1 MVITEFLDLSAMLVP
16 DRTAIA
22 FEGKR
27 LSYAQLRER
36 VNRLADSLSKL
47 GLKKGER
54 AAILE
59 VNCSQYVEACFAT
72 ARLGGIFVPLNF
84 RIREEELKYL
94 VNKTEP
100 RVLFLGSRY
109 ADMVDGVKAQLP
121 SVEHFIIIGGEHKGM
136 QDYEGLIAAGSPEEK
151 TFAQLADEDT
161 IMLMFTAGTTGF
173 PKGVPQD
180 STAYS
185 TYVLS
190 NVEPPN
196 IEAPA
201 ETNLLC
207 MPLYHVAGM
216 QALMAGIYGG
226 RTIALMR
233 QFDEKE
239 WFETVQREKATRV
252 MLVPTMLKR
261 IVDYPDFD
269 KYDLSAVR
277 VVTYGA
283 ASCPYEVLKKAI
295 ERFPGRALINAFG
308 GTETS
313 STIAALRAEDQVITG
328 KESEAEREKKLRR
341 LATSI
346 GLPLEDVEIQVRDES
361 GQALPVGK
369 IGEIVVRGPRIMK
382 GYWQNDEETKKAFTP
397 DGWYRTSDLG
407 YLDEEGYIYLT
418 GRADDVI
425 VRGGENIGPDEVESV
440 LSTHPK
446 VEEAAVIGI
455 KDIEW
460 GQQVRAIV
468 RLKKGETATEAEI
481 IDFCRPRLASFR
493 RPSSIIFVKEELP
506 RTSTGKVL
514 RRALREKYGAGD
526 KG

>member
-16 DRTAIA
+16 QRTAIA

-27 LSYAQLRER
+27 FSYAQLKER
-36 VNRLADSLSKL
+36 VNRLADSLSRL

-59 VNCSQYVEACFAT
+59 VNCHQYVEACFAT
-72 ARLGGIFVPLNF
+72 AKLGGVFVPLNF
-84 RIREEELKYL
+84 RIREDELKYL
-94 VNKTEP
+94 VNKAEP
-100 RVLFLGSRY
+100 SILFVGSRY
-109 ADMVDGVKAQLP
+109 ADMVDGVKSQLP
-121 SVEHFIIIGGEHKGM
+121 SVEHFIFIGGEYKGM
-136 QDYEGLIAAGSPEEK
+136 QDYDGLIAAGSAGEK
-151 TFAQLADEDT
+151 TFAEVADED
-161 IMLMFTAGTTGF
+161 IVMLMFTAGTTGF

-180 STAYS
+180 SNAYS
-185 TYVLS
+185 TYVLTS
-190 NVEPPN
+190 VEPPN

-239 WFETVQREKATRV
+239 WFNTVEREKATRV

-261 IVDYPDFD
+261 IVDYPDLAE
-269 KYDLSAVR
+269 YDLSSVR

-283 ASCPYEVLKKAI
+283 ASCPYEVLKKAM
-295 ERFPGRALINAFG
+295 ELFPGRALINAFG

-313 STIAALRAEDQVITG
+313 STIAALRAEDQIVTG

-361 GQALPVGK
+361 GKELPVGK
-369 IGEIVVRGPRIMK
+369 IGEIVVRGSRIMK
-382 GYWQNDEETKKAFTP
+382 GYWQNDEETKKAFTG
-397 DGWYRTSDLG
+397 DGWYRTGDLG
-407 YLDEEGYIYLT
+407 YSDEEGYIYLT

-446 VEEAAVIGI
+446 IEEAAVIGV
-455 KDIEW
+455 KDLEW
-460 GQQVRAIV
+460 GQQVRAVV
-468 RLKKGETATEAEI
+468 RLKKGEAASEAEI
-481 IDFCRPRLASFR
+481 IDFCRPRLASFKC
-493 RPSSIIFVKEELP
+493 PTSVALVKEELP

-514 RRALREKYGAGD
+514 RRLLREKYG
-526 KG
+526 

>member
-16 DRTAIA
+16 ERTAIA

-27 LSYAQLRER
+27 FSYAQLKER

-47 GLKKGER
+47 GLKKGDR

-59 VNCSQYVEACFAT
+59 VNCNEYIEACFAV
-72 ARLGGIFVPLNF
+72 AKLGAIFVPLNF
-84 RIREEELKYL
+84 RIREDELKYL
-94 VNKTEP
+94 VNKAEP
-100 RVLFLGSRY
+100 KILFVGSRY
-109 ADMVDGVKAQLP
+109 ADMVNSVRGELP
-121 SVEHFIIIGGEHKGM
+121 SVEHFIIIGDKDKGM
-136 QDYEGLIAAGSPEEK
+136 QDYDRLIAAGSPEEK
-151 TFAQLADEDT
+151 GFARLADED
-161 IMLMFTAGTTGF
+161 IVMLLFTAGTTGF

-180 STAYS
+180 HNAYS
-185 TYVLS
+185 SYVLT
-190 NVEPPN
+190 NVEPPD

-201 ETNLLC
+201 ETNVLC

-233 QFDEKE
+233 QFEEKE
-239 WFETVQREKATRV
+239 WFDTVQRERATRV

-261 IVDYPDFD
+261 IVDYPDFA
-269 KYDLSAVR
+269 KYDLSSVR

-283 ASCPYEVLKKAI
+283 ASCPYEVLKKTM

-313 STIAALRAEDQVITG
+313 STIAALRAEDQIITG
-328 KESEAEREKKLRR
+328 RESDAEKEKKLRR

-346 GLPLEDVEIQVRDES
+346 GLPLEDIEIQVRDEN
-361 GQALPVGK
+361 GKELPAGN
-369 IGEIVVRGPRIMK
+369 IGEIVVRGSRIMK
-382 GYWQNDEETKKAFTP
+382 GYWKNDEETKQAFTA
-397 DGWYRTSDLG
+397 DGWYRSGDLG
-407 YLDEEGYIYLT
+407 YKDDEGYIYLT

-440 LSTHPK
+440 LYSHPA
-446 VEEAAVIGI
+446 VEEAAVIGV
-455 KDIEW
+455 KDLEW

-468 RLKKGETATEAEI
+468 RLKKGEAASEAEI
-481 IDFCRPRLASFR
+481 IDFCRPRLASFKC
-493 RPSSIIFVKEELP
+493 PSSVVLVKEELP

-514 RRALREKYGAGD
+514 RRLLRDRYA
-526 KG
+526 

>member
-16 DRTAIA
+16 QRTAIA

-27 LSYAQLRER
+27 FSYAQLRER
-36 VNRLADSLSKL
+36 VNRLADSLSRL
-47 GLKKGER
+47 GLRKGER
-54 AAILE
+54 AAIIE
-59 VNCSQYVEACFAT
+59 VNCNQYVEACFAT
-72 ARLGGIFVPLNF
+72 VRLGGVFVPLNF
-84 RIREEELKYL
+84 RIREDELKYL
-94 VNKTEP
+94 VNKAEP
-100 RVLFLGSRY
+100 RILFVGSRY
-109 ADMVDGVKAQLP
+109 ADMVDRVKTQLT
-121 SVEHFIIIGGEHKGM
+121 SVEHFIIIGGEYKGM
-136 QDYEGLIAAGSPEEK
+136 TGYDGLIASGSPEEK
-151 TFAQLADEDT
+151 SFAPLADED
-161 IMLMFTAGTTGF
+161 IVMLMFTAGTTGF

-185 TYVLS
+185 TYVLTS
-190 NVEPPN
+190 VEPPN

-239 WFETVQREKATRV
+239 WFETVQREKATRI

-261 IVDYPDFD
+261 VVDYPDFA
-269 KYDLSAVR
+269 KYDLSSVR

-283 ASCPYEVLKKAI
+283 ASCPYEVLKKTM
-295 ERFPGRALINAFG
+295 ECFPARALINAFG

-313 STIAALRAEDQVITG
+313 STIAALRAEDQIITG

-346 GLPLEDVEIQVRDES
+346 GLPMEDVEIQVRDEE
-361 GQALPVGK
+361 GKELPVGK

-382 GYWQNDEETKKAFTP
+382 GYWKNDEETKKAFTP
-397 DGWYRTSDLG
+397 DGWYRTGDLG

-440 LSTHPK
+440 LYSHPK
-446 VEEAAVIGI
+446 IEEAAVIGV
-455 KDIEW
+455 KDLEW

-468 RLKKGETATEAEI
+468 RLKEGETATEAEI
-481 IDFCRPRLASFR
+481 IDFCRPRLAGYK
-493 RPSSIIFVKEELP
+493 RPSSIVFVKEELP
-506 RTSTGKVL
+506 KTSTGKVL
-514 RRALREKYGAGD
+514 RRVLREKYGLS
-526 KG
+526 

>member
-16 DRTAIA
+16 ERTAIA

-27 LSYAQLRER
+27 FSYAQLKER
-36 VNRLADSLSKL
+36 VNRLADSLSRL
-47 GLKKGER
+47 GLRKGER
-54 AAILE
+54 AAIIE
-59 VNCSQYVEACFAT
+59 VNCNQFVEACFAT
-72 ARLGGIFVPLNF
+72 VKLGGIFVPINF
-84 RIREEELKYL
+84 RIREDELKYL
-94 VNKTEP
+94 VNKAEP
-100 RVLFLGSRY
+100 SVLFVGSRY
-109 ADMVDGVKAQLP
+109 AEMVNSIKAELP
-121 SVEHFIIIGGEHKGM
+121 SVEHFVIIGGKDNGM
-136 QDYEGLIAAGSPEEK
+136 LSYEELIASGSAEEK
-151 TFAQLADEDT
+151 TSAEVKDED
-161 IMLMFTAGTTGF
+161 IAVLMFTAGTTGF

-180 STAYS
+180 HNSYS
-185 TYVLS
+185 SYVLT
-190 NVEPPN
+190 NVDPPDPG
-196 IEAPA
+196 ATA
-201 ETNLLC
+201 ETNVLV

-233 QFDEKE
+233 QFEEKE

-261 IVDYPDFD
+261 VVEYPDFD
-269 KYDLSAVR
+269 RYDLSRVR

-283 ASCPYEVLKKAI
+283 AACPYEVLRKAI

-313 STIAALRAEDQVITG
+313 STIAALRAEDQIITG
-328 KESEAEREKKLRR
+328 KETEAEREKKLKR

-346 GLPLEDVEIQVRDES
+346 GLPMEDVEIQVRSEK
-361 GQALPVGK
+361 GKELPAGK
-369 IGEIVVRGPRIMK
+369 IGEIVVRGSRIMK
-382 GYWQNDEETKKAFTP
+382 GYWKDEEKTKKAFTP
-397 DGWYRTSDLG
+397 DGWYRTGDLG
-407 YLDEEGYIYLT
+407 YKDEEGYIYLT
-418 GRADDVI
+418 GRGDDVI

-446 VEEAAVIGI
+446 VEETAVIGV

-481 IDFCRPRLASFR
+481 IDFCRSRLAGYK

-506 RTSTGKVL
+506 KTSTGKVL
-514 RRALREKYGAGD
+514 RKVLREKYA
-526 KG
+526 

>member
-16 DRTAIA
+16 QRTAIA

-27 LSYAQLRER
+27 FSYAQLKER

-47 GLKKGER
+47 GLRRGER
-54 AAILE
+54 AAIIE
-59 VNCSQYVEACFAT
+59 VNCHQYVEACFAT
-72 ARLGGIFVPLNF
+72 VKLGAIFVPMNF
-84 RIREEELKYL
+84 RIREDELKYL
-94 VNKTEP
+94 AGKAEP
-100 RVLFLGSRY
+100 KILFVGSRY
-109 ADMVDGVKAQLP
+109 ADMVDRVKSQLP
-121 SVEHFIIIGGEHKGM
+121 SVAHFIVIGEDKGM
-136 QDYEGLIAAGSPEEK
+136 QDYEGLIASGEPEEK
-151 TFAQLADEDT
+151 GLAEVADEDV

-173 PKGVPQD
+173 PKGVPQN

-185 TYVLS
+185 SYALS
-190 NVEPPN
+190 SVEPPSM
-196 IEAPA
+196 EAPA

-261 IVDYPDFD
+261 IVDYLDFD
-269 KYDLSAVR
+269 KYDLSSVR

-283 ASCPYEVLKKAI
+283 ASCPYEVLKKAM

-313 STIAALRAEDQVITG
+313 STIAALRAEDQIITG
-328 KESEAEREKKLRR
+328 KENEAQREKKLRR
-341 LATSI
+341 LANSI
-346 GLPLEDVEIQVRDES
+346 GLPLEDVEIQVRDKRGKEL
-361 GQALPVGK
+361 ATGK
-369 IGEIVVRGPRIMK
+369 IGEIVVRGPRVMK
-382 GYWQNDEETKKAFTP
+382 GYWQNDKETKKAFTP
-397 DGWYRTSDLG
+397 DGWYRTGDLG

-440 LSTHPK
+440 LYSHPK
-446 VEEAAVIGI
+446 IEEAAVIGVR
-455 KDIEW
+455 DVEW

-468 RLKKGETATEAEI
+468 RLKKGETATEQEI
-481 IDFCRPRLASFR
+481 IDFCRPRLAGYK
-493 RPSSIIFVKEELP
+493 RPSSVVLVKEELP
-506 RTSTGKVL
+506 KTSTGKVL
-514 RRALREKYGAGD
+514 RRILREKYG
-526 KG
+526 